1 MAQSAVYR
9 YPLIAREGWPYI
21 GVALGGALLLH
32 HYVGPLSAL
41 PVWLLVV
48 AGLYLFRDPPRRV
61 PASPLGVI
69 SPVDGTVESVATVTD
84 PWLERQCLRLRFRMN
99 PTGVFSL
106 RAPME
111 GKVVRQWYPGA
122 GRDAPYVQWLQT
134 DEGEDV
140 ILTIGHRARRRAVCY
155 VSPGQRVG
163 QGQRCGYVPFG
174 IRVEVLLPTNS
185 RVQVEPGQAVRSG
198 IDIIANVV
206 RG

>member
-1 MAQSAVYR
+1 YR
-9 YPLIAREGWPYI
+9 YPLIAREGRPFI
-21 GVALGGALLLH
+21 GLALGGALLLH
-32 HYVGPLSAL
+32 YYLGGVFAL
-41 PVWLLVV
+41 PLWLLVL
-48 AGLYLFRDPPRRV
+48 AGLYLFRDPPRKV

-69 SPVDGTVESVATVTD
+69 SPVDGRVESLATVTD
-84 PWLERQCLRLRFRMN
+84 PWLERRCLRLEFRMN

-106 RAPME
+106 RAPVE
-111 GKVVRQWYPGA
+111 GKVVRQWYPGED
-122 GRDAPYVQWLQT
+122 RDAPYVQWLQT

-174 IRVEVLLPTNS
+174 TRVQILLPANS
-185 RVQVEPGQAVRSG
+185 RSQVEPGRYVRSG
-198 IDIIANVV
+198 TDIIANVV